1 MLLDSQLLFSNT
13 QSVTN
18 SSTGTTST
26 VINLVA
32 AEDLGIGSGQ
42 AQPIVVVQ
50 FPTGLTGGSSSSTV
64 NIQFQGSTD
73 STNWTP
79 YMETG
84 ANSTASYT
92 STSTWRFAWPRRS
105 PGAKLPQYVR
115 LNYVVGG
122 GGSAT
127 LTSGTV
133 FASVTLDDFD
143 DGLTLGQYANG
154 YTVIS

>member
-32 AEDLGIGSGQ
+32 AEDLGIGTGPGT
-42 AQPIVVVQ
+42 PIVIIQ

-73 STNWTP
+73 SSNWTT
-79 YMETG
+79 YQETG

-115 LNYVVGG
+115 LNYVVAG

-127 LTSGTV
+127 LSSGTV
-133 FASVTLDDFD
+133 FAAVTLDDLGGD
-143 DGLTLGQYANG
+143 LTLGQYANN